1 MPLKLIPPTPGRSP
15 FYKVRGT
22 HLGVY
27 LDRSTKTA
35 EQATARRLLAKWKDE
50 IERGCLVRPGEPT
63 FLDAAVHYMAATGQE
78 KYIKPVLEHFGKT
91 PLRQIDQQAID
102 NAAVQLYPKG
112 TPATRNRQCH
122 TIVSA
127 ILKHAGIDGKVRRP
141 KGWQGK
147 VSTRWLTP
155 DEAFRLF
162 NAADR
167 IDAEFGLFLRFL
179 TYTGCRLSEALNLT
193 ADRLDLQGAHA
204 YVPTTKTGAPRGVHL
219 PPHIVAAL
227 ACHLRGPRVFRFRK
241 CGRLYSLLGLVR
253 QKAGVADDVTF
264 HTLRHTYGTWMR
276 RYGGLDTKGLV
287 ETGAWA
293 DTDSAARYAH
303 SVASEAARRADLLPV
318 EPRRNRA

>member
-1 MPLKLIPPTPGRSP
+1 MPLKLITPTPGRSP

-35 EQATARRLLAKWKDE
+35 EQATARRLLAKWREE
-50 IERGCLVRPGEPT
+50 IERGCLARPGEPT
-63 FLDAAVHYMAATGQE
+63 FLDAAVNYMAATGQE

-141 KGWQGK
+141 KGWQGQVK
-147 VSTRWLTP
+147 TRWLTP

-162 NAADR
+162 DAADR

-204 YVPTTKTGAPRGVHL
+204 YVPITKTGQPRGVHL
-219 PPHIVAAL
+219 PAHLVARL
-227 ACHLRGPRVFRFRK
+227 ANHPLRKRLFRFRK
-241 CGRLYSLLGLVR
+241 CGRLYTLLARTRLA
-253 QKAGVADDVTF
+253 AGVDRCGF
-264 HTLRHTYGTWMR
+264 HSLRHTYGTWMR

-293 DTDSAARYAH
+293 DPDSAARYAH

-318 EPRRNRA
+318 EPRRRA